1 MTRGIDFDQIID
13 RSNTASVK
21 YDARKAVFGRE
32 DVTPLWVADMDF
44 ATPEAVTEA
53 LVERAKHPVFGYTLY
68 PESMYLAM
76 QSWFQHRHNWSID
89 RKSIVMCPGV
99 VPSMHAAILALSK
112 PGDKVIVQSPVYPP
126 FFSAVTQTGRELLI
140 NPLVLDGEHYKM
152 DLLHLE
158 QCAADGATLLLL
170 CSPHNPVGRV
180 WQKDELEAVL
190 AIAKRYQITL
200 ISDEIHADLVFPDY
214 RHIPLATMTNDVEI
228 VTAVSASK
236 TFNIPGLGLSSLIV
250 DNKQHRDAINAVFE
264 QWHVSACNPFSIVAF
279 EAAYRDG
286 EHWLDQLMV
295 YLDETRRQVSLF
307 FEKALSPIKV
317 IPSQGT
323 YLVWLDCRALKLT
336 DEELKRLFIEKAKL
350 GLNPG
355 ISFGEEGSGFMRLNI
370 AAPRALILQACQ
382 QIQHA
387 LNEK

>member
-1 MTRGIDFDQIID
+1 MIDFDQIID

-68 PESMYLAM
+68 PESMYQAM
-76 QSWFQHRHNWSID
+76 QSWFKHRHNWSID

-99 VPSMHAAILALSK
+99 VPSMHAAILALTK

-126 FFSAVTQTGRELLI
+126 FFSAVTQTGRELMI
-140 NPLVLDGEHYKM
+140 NPLVLEQDHYRF
-152 DLLHLE
+152 DLVHLE
-158 QCAADGATLLLL
+158 QCAAEGATLLLL

-180 WQKDELEAVL
+180 WQKEELEAVL
-190 AIAKRYQITL
+190 DIAKRYQMTIL
-200 ISDEIHADLVFPDY
+200 SDEIHADLVFPDY
-214 RHIPLATMTNDVEI
+214 THIPLATMTNDVEI

-250 DNKQHRDAINAVFE
+250 SNKQHRDAINAVFE

-286 EHWLDQLMV
+286 EQWLDQLMA
-295 YLDETRRQVSLF
+295 YLAETAKQVSQLF
-307 FEKALSPIKV
+307 EQSSSSIKV
-317 IPSQGT
+317 MPSQGT
-323 YLVWLDCRALKLT
+323 YLLWLDCRKLELT
-336 DEELKRLFIEKAKL
+336 DDELKRLFVEQAKV

-355 ISFGEEGSGFMRLNI
+355 ISFGEAGSGFMRLNI
-370 AAPRALILQACQ
+370 AAPRKIILDACQ
-382 QIQHA
+382 QIIA
-387 LNEK
+387 VCR